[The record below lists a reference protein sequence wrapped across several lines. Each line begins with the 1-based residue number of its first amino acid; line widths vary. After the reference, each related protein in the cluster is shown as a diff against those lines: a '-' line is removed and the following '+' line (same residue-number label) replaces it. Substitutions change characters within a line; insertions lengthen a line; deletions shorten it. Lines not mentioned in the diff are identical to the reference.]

1 MIRRVLD
8 WLGGRVPAVG
18 YLITLARSAQQHE
31 IVDRAA
37 QMAYFLLFAVFPFL
51 VALLGV
57 LSWFDLADEIQAL
70 ETLVSDAFPAV
81 VADLIVG
88 EVHRIVYANA
98 SGRIVVGFAVSIYSS
113 QRAIAAAIRGVN
125 AAWGTREGRNFFVRR
140 GIGLVITIAT
150 MASAV
155 VALLLMTLGSVGI
168 DLARDSGW
176 IDAGLGD
183 ALRILRWPIV
193 LLMLHGIINL
203 LYRFGANTPL
213 TWSWSTWGSLLSTF
227 GIVFVTLIFQFY
239 ANRIAD
245 LGATY
250 GSLGAAIGLL
260 LYFYLLAQTV
270 LVGAEVDA
278 LNWRRKDHADRLIE
292 FQIVQ

>member
-1 MIRRVLD
+1 MIRELAD
-8 WLGGRVPAVG
+8 WLGGRINAVG
-18 YLITLARSAQQHE
+18 YLLTLARSAKEHE
-31 IVDRAA
+31 IIDRAA

-57 LSWFDLADEIQAL
+57 LSWFDLADEIDAL
-70 ETLVSDAFPAV
+70 ERLVSDAFPAV

-88 EVHRIVYANA
+88 EVHRIVTADA
-98 SGRIVVGFAVSIYSS
+98 TGRIVIGLVVSIYSS

-125 AAWGTREGRNFFVRR
+125 AAWGAREGRNFFVRR

-155 VALLLMTLGSVGI
+155 VALLLMTLGTVGI
-168 DLARDSGW
+168 ELARDQGW
-176 IDAGLGD
+176 IDSGLRD
-183 ALRILRWPIV
+183 TLTVLRWPIV

-203 LYRFGANTPL
+203 LYRFGANTPM
-213 TWSWSTWGSLLSTF
+213 TWSWSTWGSLLATF
-227 GIVFVTLIFQFY
+227 GIVGVTLVFQFY

-260 LYFYLLAQTV
+260 LYFYLLAQMV
-270 LVGAEVDA
+270 LFGAEIDA
-278 LNWRRKDHADRLIE
+278 LNWRRKSEREREREGAL
-292 FQIVQ
+292 VQ